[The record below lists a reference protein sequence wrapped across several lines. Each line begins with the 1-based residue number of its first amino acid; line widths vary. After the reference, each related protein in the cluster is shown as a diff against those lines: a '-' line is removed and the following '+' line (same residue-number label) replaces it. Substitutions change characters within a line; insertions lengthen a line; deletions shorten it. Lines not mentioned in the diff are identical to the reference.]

1 VQGAKRPAHTPQS
14 LDMVAKTGCVWTFV
28 QSPVQCID
36 RGECFGAV
44 KGRQIEKSS
53 ILELG
58 HLIKNPAIGRTTED
72 PIMVVDL
79 TGVAIQ
85 DIQIAKMVDRA
96 AHERCQNHL
105 SPTPLEYSLYLSE
118 KIEGEVWLKLDS
130 MQRTS
135 SFKFRGALNKI
146 LSLTEAELEKGLVS
160 ASTGNYAL
168 AVAEAAR
175 IRKHRATIYVAEDIE
190 TSRLELLRA
199 HGLDL
204 VIHGKGAWDAEK
216 EARRVAQ
223 AEDKI
228 YLSPY
233 NDPIVVGGQG
243 TCGYEISKQLPDLD
257 AALFACGS
265 GGLLGGSAGWLKSHN
280 PDVLA
285 FGVSPENS
293 PVMYESLRG
302 NKMVEIETFPTLAD
316 TCRGGV
322 DLDTITLELLQ
333 RYVEEIVLLTETEI
347 EESIRL
353 LFEQHRL
360 VVEGSG
366 ALGVGGLLKRKER
379 FQGKKVVAAVCGRN
393 IDLELVKRIR
403 R

>member
-1 VQGAKRPAHTPQS
+1 MIVEGQQQLDVPQ
-14 LDMVAKTGCVWTFV
+14 LVA
-28 QSPVQCID
+28 
-36 RGECFGAV
+36 EAY
-44 KGRQIEKSS
+44 
-53 ILELG
+53 
-58 HLIKNPAIGRTTED
+58 
-72 PIMVVDL
+72 
-79 TGVAIQ
+79 
-85 DIQIAKMVDRA
+85 
-96 AHERCQNHL
+96 ERCQDHL
-105 SPTPLEYSLYLSE
+105 SPTPLEYSLYLSRE
-118 KIEGEVWLKLDS
+118 IEGEVWLKLDS
-130 MQRTS
+130 MQRTA

-146 LSLTEAELEKGLVS
+146 LSLTEAELDKGVVS

-168 AVAEAAR
+168 AIAEAMA
-175 IRKHRATIYVAEDIE
+175 IRNRRATIYVAEDIE
-190 TSRLELLRA
+190 PSRLDLLRT

-204 VIHGKGAWDAEK
+204 VIYGEGAWDAEK
-216 EARRVAQ
+216 EARRVAE

-228 YLSPY
+228 YVSPY

-257 AALFACGS
+257 AAFFACGA
-265 GGLLGGSAGWLKSHN
+265 GGLLTGSAGWLKSHN

-293 PVMYESLRG
+293 PVMYESMRA

-316 TCRGGV
+316 TCAGGV
-322 DLDTITLELLQ
+322 DLDSITLDLLQ

-366 ALGVGGLLKRKER
+366 ALGVGGLLKRKGR
-379 FQGKKVVAAVCGRN
+379 FKGKKVVAVICGRN
-393 IDLELVKRIR
+393 IDLEVFKRIIQ
-403 R
+403 